1 MRELLK
7 QIISICYE
15 ISEYIQPVF
24 YQILKMAILASIIG
38 IIVIIIRKILDKK
51 IPNIVRKIL
60 WCAVLIALIIPIQ
73 IKTPFSI
80 FGISKTTKE
89 ITEINETNYREE
101 YENIRTENGA
111 DTIIFDRV
119 WAEKAEAN
127 PDGDFRWAPDIIY
140 SIEEIETRE
149 KNLETGYIKH
159 LIIDVIIP
167 ILWVIGI
174 IASLFFFIL
183 YSTILKIKLKKKED
197 ITNQERINKIL
208 EKTKEKLK
216 IKNKRIKIIIQE
228 EIKTPALFGIIT
240 PKILLHKGILELDDK
255 TIEYI
260 LLHELMH
267 QKRKDML
274 KNNII
279 LLLEIIYWFN
289 PILWPIFKAMKNDI
303 EIGVDEKLE
312 KILTEKEQEEY
323 MTAMVEVAKLNS
335 KMKIKDR
342 ILCMADNKNNLKRR
356 IQIIKRGEKI
366 KSHKIIKIILAT
378 ILSIIIIVVF
388 LSNPK
393 EANQS
398 NGAST
403 GTNEATNE
411 STNTEEQISDSFPNP
426 DRIIYKSLNEEK
438 WYVIEKQDKD
448 YKELVQKI
456 SDRITLEKRPSNM
469 DADLNSEELKEK
481 EKENS
486 YIVLDY
492 NTISKNYELL
502 LDDET
507 YQMLQMYDYTNYSI
521 ENKLSSSEE
530 LKQYLEEIKKNKPSY
545 NLNEYYEYQTKN
557 GIEEIPEVYKEDNEK
572 VRYYE
577 ENDIYRIYVSS
588 KKDLEKMLNDMNLE
602 LEQEITDDKYEN
614 CNIIVMLSKTEQ
626 KNMTYEIGH
635 INYTYSNQIQD
646 GKYKANILLINKAVN
661 QNCIYIQKDVD
672 TRIYGDKDGKV
683 LKIENNQIYI
693 NREIGGTLKIN
704 ISEKTKISNY
714 RTEKE
719 MKLSEIKSNDYII
732 VNQSNVK
739 DDTEIDGLEISVIRN
754 LSKEELKQEILSQE
768 TIDGSIID
776 AQIQNNGE
784 GIITYEINIRGS
796 DYLSE
801 DGEIEL
807 LEMKFKVKRNTEIHA
822 YGIYH
827 TKDLEG
833 EYAKNQITTIK
844 LDSSTMNDA
853 EPTVTY
859 IDIYDG

>member
-1 MRELLK
+1 
-7 QIISICYE
+7 
-15 ISEYIQPVF
+15 
-24 YQILKMAILASIIG
+24 
-38 IIVIIIRKILDKK
+38 
-51 IPNIVRKIL
+51 
-60 WCAVLIALIIPIQ
+60 
-73 IKTPFSI
+73 
-80 FGISKTTKE
+80 
-89 ITEINETNYREE
+89 
-101 YENIRTENGA
+101 
-111 DTIIFDRV
+111 
-119 WAEKAEAN
+119 
-127 PDGDFRWAPDIIY
+127 
-140 SIEEIETRE
+140 
-149 KNLETGYIKH
+149 
-159 LIIDVIIP
+159 
-167 ILWVIGI
+167 
-174 IASLFFFIL
+174 
-183 YSTILKIKLKKKED
+183 
-197 ITNQERINKIL
+197 
-208 EKTKEKLK
+208 
-216 IKNKRIKIIIQE
+216 
-228 EIKTPALFGIIT
+228 
-240 PKILLHKGILELDDK
+240 
-255 TIEYI
+255 
-260 LLHELMH
+260 
-267 QKRKDML
+267 
-274 KNNII
+274 
-279 LLLEIIYWFN
+279 
-289 PILWPIFKAMKNDI
+289 
-303 EIGVDEKLE
+303 
-312 KILTEKEQEEY
+312 
-323 MTAMVEVAKLNS
+323 
-335 KMKIKDR
+335 
-342 ILCMADNKNNLKRR
+342 MADNKNNLKRR

-378 ILSIIIIVVF
+378 ILSIIIIVIF

-393 EANQS
+393 EANQL

-403 GTNEATNE
+403 GTNETTNE

-426 DRIIYKSLNEEK
+426 DRIIYKPLNEEK

-469 DADLNSEELKEK
+469 DSDLNSEELKEK
-481 EKENS
+481 EKENA

-557 GIEEIPEVYKEDNEK
+557 GIEEIPEEYKENNEK

-588 KKDLEKMLNDMNLE
+588 KKDLEKMLKDMNLE

-672 TRIYGDKDGKV
+672 TRIYEDKDGKE

-714 RTEKE
+714 RTEVE
-719 MKLSEIKSNDYII
+719 MKQNEIKNNDYII

-784 GIITYEINIRGS
+784 GIITYEVNIRGS

-801 DGEIEL
+801 NGEIEL

-822 YGIYH
+822 YGINH

-844 LDSSTMNDA
+844 LDSSTINDA

>member
-1 MRELLK
+1 
-7 QIISICYE
+7 
-15 ISEYIQPVF
+15 
-24 YQILKMAILASIIG
+24 
-38 IIVIIIRKILDKK
+38 
-51 IPNIVRKIL
+51 
-60 WCAVLIALIIPIQ
+60 
-73 IKTPFSI
+73 
-80 FGISKTTKE
+80 
-89 ITEINETNYREE
+89 
-101 YENIRTENGA
+101 
-111 DTIIFDRV
+111 
-119 WAEKAEAN
+119 
-127 PDGDFRWAPDIIY
+127 
-140 SIEEIETRE
+140 
-149 KNLETGYIKH
+149 
-159 LIIDVIIP
+159 
-167 ILWVIGI
+167 
-174 IASLFFFIL
+174 
-183 YSTILKIKLKKKED
+183 
-197 ITNQERINKIL
+197 
-208 EKTKEKLK
+208 
-216 IKNKRIKIIIQE
+216 
-228 EIKTPALFGIIT
+228 
-240 PKILLHKGILELDDK
+240 
-255 TIEYI
+255 
-260 LLHELMH
+260 MH

-366 KSHKIIKIILAT
+366 KSHKIIKIILMT
-378 ILSIIIIVVF
+378 ILSIIIIVIF

-393 EANQS
+393 EANQL

-403 GTNEATNE
+403 GTNETTNE

-426 DRIIYKSLNEEK
+426 DRIIYKPLNEEK

-469 DADLNSEELKEK
+469 DSDLNSEELKEK

-557 GIEEIPEVYKEDNEK
+557 GIEEIPEEYKENNEK

-588 KKDLEKMLNDMNLE
+588 KKELEKMLKDMNLE
-602 LEQEITDDKYEN
+602 LEQEITDNKYKN

-635 INYTYSNQIQD
+635 INYSYSNQIQD

-661 QNCIYIQKDVD
+661 QNCIYIQKDID

-704 ISEKTKISNY
+704 ISENTKISNY

-719 MKLSEIKSNDYII
+719 MKLSEIKNNDYII

-796 DYLSE
+796 DYISE

-807 LEMKFKVKRNTEIHA
+807 VEMKFKVKRNTEIHA

-844 LDSSTMNDA
+844 LDPSTINDE